1 MSLLTDDPE
10 ERFSAQMALTHPF
23 IRERQMSASV
33 DPLCP
38 MSYTDN
44 MRNFNTKRKFSD
56 ALGSGS
62 ATPGSVRALSS
73 LGRDPGHRPKRWE
86 RSSADGQPS
95 QRRTY
100 SEDIAGMR
108 AGDAPPSPSPMYQFG
123 QPNGLLAGEGG
134 IGDGG
139 DDGGDDG
146 GGGDGEERLE
156 MGESPEELM
165 FEMSNDNTGYTPPS
179 PAHAPGVSHGASSE
193 HAPAGF
199 GVRPRLFGR
208 SVPSMEQSIIPE
220 VRESEAERSRSV
232 WSVGPPSRHH

>member
-100 SEDIAGMR
+100 SEDHGGMR
-108 AGDAPPSPSPMYQFG
+108 AGDEPPSPLSPMYQFG
-123 QPNGLLAGEGG
+123 QPSGLVAGEAGFAELGVGVGEGAIGG
-134 IGDGG
+134 
-139 DDGGDDG
+139 DG
-146 GGGDGEERLE
+146 GGGGGGEDRLE

-179 PAHAPGVSHGASSE
+179 PAHAPGVSHGESSE
-193 HAPAGF
+193 HASVGF
-199 GVRPRLFGR
+199 GGRPRLLGR
-208 SVPSMEQSIIPE
+208 SVPSLEQSMIPE
-220 VRESEAERSRSV
+220 VRESEAERSR
-232 WSVGPPSRHH
+232 